1 MKKAVLLLMCFTAIM
16 VAGEY
21 VVGYGDTLSELSVHF
36 YGTSEKWVDILSA
49 NPNLRGAEYLV
60 PGMVLQI
67 PDITVSSSY
76 GSSAISS
83 YSTEMPAGA
92 VVIRSS
98 APIISRLQREAA
110 GFVTYTPVVHKGYIL
125 ATNAEEE
132 GIYRHLTALPGDLVE
147 FDFGADDGVEVGKVY
162 HILRACETVEDPETG
177 NTGRII
183 RVAGVCQVETITPS
197 TSIAKIQHGYLPII
211 EGDMLVPYQA
221 AGDVFINN
229 QPGVDRGLLWVLG
242 FRDPDRDCAYTYD
255 VVYLSAGT
263 SQGINPGDVFTAYS
277 AGEQVQSIED
287 GYIAT
292 AEIPIAD
299 VVVLTTEA
307 NTSAAMIVSTRTA
320 NLLEVGDKLYLTRSQ
335 VE

>member
-1 MKKAVLLLMCFTAIM
+1 MKKAVLFLMCFTAII

-21 VVGYGDTLSELSVHF
+21 VVGYGDTLSEISVHF

-49 NPNLRGAEYLV
+49 NPDLRGAEYLI

-67 PDITVSSSY
+67 PDIAISSSY
-76 GSSAISS
+76 GSSGSNT
-83 YSTEMPAGA
+83 YSTEVPAGA
-92 VVIRSS
+92 IVIRSS
-98 APIISRLQREAA
+98 APIISRLQRESA
-110 GFVTYTPVVHKGYIL
+110 GFVSYTPIVYTGYIL
-125 ATNAEEE
+125 ETNAEEE

-162 HILRACETVEDPETG
+162 HILKACESVEDPETG
-177 NTGRII
+177 NNGRII
-183 RVAGVCQVETITPS
+183 RVAGVCQVESITPS
-197 TSIAKIQHGYLPII
+197 TSIAKIQHGYLPIT
-211 EGDMLVPYQA
+211 EGDMVTPYQA

-242 FRDPDRDCAYTYD
+242 FRDADRDCAYTYD
-255 VVYLSAGT
+255 VVYLSAGS
-263 SQGINPGDVFTAYS
+263 SQGINPGDVFTAYTAS
-277 AGEQVQSIED
+277 DQVQSVED

-307 NTSAAMIVSTRTA
+307 NSCAAMIVSTRTA
-320 NLLEVGDKLYLTRSQ
+320 NLLGIGDKLFLTRTQ